1 MTRDEV
7 IAVIKRAAEELGH
20 VPSLNEL
27 VSTGKVSRHA
37 VRRNFGPYTA
47 ALEACE
53 LERCGN
59 GYRISLKGLFLDW
72 IRLVREL
79 RKVPSIVEY
88 EGRGKYST
96 GPYIRQFGGWS
107 YVPGG
112 LLGYAREQRLEAEW
126 KDELETVAAYLG
138 TAPMHIRNAAS
149 ISSSSCRPRI
159 RMDEPIYGPPMAADT
174 HLLLAPMNE
183 QGVIFLFGAV
193 ARKLGFAV
201 IRIQAGY
208 PDCEAFREVEPG
220 RWQWVRIE
228 FEYESRNF
236 LAHGHAPEK
245 CDLIVCWINNWPECP
260 LEVLELRAALS
271 NQQSALSQA

>member
-1 MTRDEV
+1 MSREEV
-7 IAVIKRAAEELGH
+7 IAVIKKAAEEMGR

-27 VSTGKVSRHA
+27 TGSRKVSGHA
-37 VRRNFGPYTA
+37 IRRYFGHYVA
-47 ALEACE
+47 ALEACG
-53 LERCGN
+53 LERSGH
-59 GYRISLKGLFLDW
+59 GYKVSARALFADW
-72 IRLVREL
+72 IGLVREL
-79 RKVPSIVEY
+79 KKVPSLNEY
-88 EGRGKYST
+88 EARGKYST
-96 GPYIRQFGGWS
+96 GPLVRRFGGWLH
-107 YVPGG
+107 VAPG
-112 LLGYAREQRLEAEW
+112 LMRYAREQRLEAEW

-149 ISSSSCRPRI
+149 ISSGSSRPRI
-159 RMDEPIYGPPMAADT
+159 RMDEPFYGPPMAADT

-245 CDLIVCWINNWPECP
+245 CDLIVCWVNNWPECP
-260 LEVLELRAALS
+260 LEVLELKAALS
-271 NQQSALSQA
+271 NQQSALS